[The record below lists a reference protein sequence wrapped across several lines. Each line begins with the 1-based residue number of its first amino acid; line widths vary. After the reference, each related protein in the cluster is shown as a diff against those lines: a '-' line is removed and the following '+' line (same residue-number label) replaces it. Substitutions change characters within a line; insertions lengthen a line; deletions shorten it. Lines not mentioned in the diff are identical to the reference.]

1 MPIPSKVKPGD
12 PIRASDWNA
21 LLDFVRASQVS
32 PGAGVRM
39 KRTASGTT
47 LAVDQVRGGGSS
59 VSLPQLPFEVVL
71 VPGGDEP
78 TLGVVT
84 DSHVMSSVNRNGL
97 EEDNTIWGL
106 WSEATPENA
115 FGVPAVGGK
124 IWLECSFDSDN
135 KLVGIAVKSGAVGE
149 DEWSNFPDPIEI
161 NTDDTPYQEYYRQ
174 VIAEVTDP
182 DSDKREGTAIT
193 LPDGTKVKLVQLLK
207 SNLLL
212 VPAVT
217 TEDADQPGLKV
228 SVAIPFSSPWTGA
241 DGGAASIVDQPD
253 ARTPWEFGSKNAGEF
268 PFQVLVR
275 SDPWEPDAYVFGVR
289 DASLLLNSFDYEDT
303 VDIDGLL
310 VEDSGWVS
318 WNGDFDL
325 VWLELEWDD
334 WPDSYT
340 ASIKSFSNG
349 DEWES
354 GEIETDGEDPPTQ
367 TKARIVLAVITVGD
381 TGNPV
386 VEQRVRTHLQV
397 VSTFAE
403 DLATGTTLQC
413 LVPAALAAPDAVPDW
428 LECSGDPEGGW
439 DVCAGA
445 GWSSFARGQADPIR
459 AFELEV
465 GDPLDDSGSGLN
477 LVVGDDYGEE
487 SDMLCFTS
495 GSDDAQNKVLC
506 QWVKYPLL
514 ELSND
519 ANAGLRLST
528 EDTNPILLL
537 ADAWDDPDFG
547 NQINLNLKKGP
558 EILLRDEMG
567 AELTINS
574 IKTPLIELNDT
585 EDHSGNQIRLNLE
598 SGPELYLSDEAG
610 AELSINISDG
620 PEVSLTDEDGAT
632 VVLDSSSLTLTD
644 ADGNE
649 TTLSSGNL
657 DLGEDGTIDIGDSTF
672 TPQTFTFFGDDGQW
686 HTIEVLATE
695 QDDTN
700 DAIEDIRDMIAENID
715 ESIRAGLESLS
726 ATIDCDSMSVTFSHS
741 Y

>member
-1 MPIPSKVKPGD
+1 MAIPSKVKPGD
-12 PIRASDWNA
+12 PIRATDWNA

-47 LAVDQVRGGGSS
+47 LAVDQVRSGVGS
-59 VSLPQLPFEVVL
+59 VTLPQVPFEVVM
-71 VPGGDEP
+71 VPGGDTP
-78 TLGVVT
+78 LLGVVT

-106 WSEATPENA
+106 WSEATPENC
-115 FGVPAVGGK
+115 FSVPGIGEK
-124 IWLECSFDSDN
+124 IWLECNFDSDN
-135 KLVGIAVKSGAVGE
+135 KLVGIAVKSGAVG
-149 DEWSNFPDPIEI
+149 DDQWSNFPDPIEI
-161 NTDDTPYQEYYRQ
+161 NTDDTPYQEYYRH

-182 DSDKREGTAIT
+182 DSDKREGTSIT

-212 VPAVT
+212 VSAVT
-217 TEDADQPGLKV
+217 TEDADQPGLSI

-241 DGGAASIVDQPD
+241 EGSASPIVEQPG
-253 ARTPWEFGSKNAGEF
+253 ARTPWEFGSNGVDDF

-289 DASLLLNSFDYEDT
+289 SGSLLFNSFDYEDT

-310 VEDSGWVS
+310 VEDAGWVS
-318 WNGDFDL
+318 WNGDFDI

-334 WPDSYT
+334 WPDSYI

-349 DEWES
+349 DEWGS
-354 GEIETDGEDPPTQ
+354 GEVETDGEYPPTQ
-367 TKARIVLAVITVGD
+367 TKARIVLAVISVGD

-386 VEQRVRTHLQV
+386 VEQRVRSHLQL
-397 VSTFAE
+397 VSSFAE
-403 DLATGTTLQC
+403 DLATGKTLQC
-413 LVPAALAAPDAVPDW
+413 LVPAAFASPDALPDW
-428 LECSGDPEGGW
+428 MESAGDPDAGW

-465 GDPLDDSGSGLN
+465 GDPQNDSGSGLS

-495 GSDDAQNKVLC
+495 GSEDAQNKVLC
-506 QWVKYPLL
+506 QWVKYPKL
-514 ELSND
+514 ELIND
-519 ANAGLRLST
+519 ANAGLSLSA

-598 SGPELYLSDEAG
+598 SGPELYLCNEAG
-610 AELSINISDG
+610 AELSVNISDA
-620 PEVSLTDEDGAT
+620 PEVSLTDGDGAT
-632 VVLDSSSLTLTD
+632 VVLDTSSLTFTD
-644 ADGNE
+644 TDGNE

-657 DLGEDGTIDIGDSTF
+657 DLGEGGTIDIGESTF
-672 TPQTFTFFGDDGQW
+672 SPQTITFLSDDGQW
-686 HTIEVLATE
+686 HTMDVLATE
-695 QDDTN
+695 PDDTR
-700 DAIEDIRDMIAENID
+700 DAIEDLRDMITENID